1 MMCQASVAPPMMCQA
16 SVAERGG
23 GALGWKNDMEVGALE
38 LIAITFMV
46 IAAAGIDHWS
56 GPAGAMIFVKMT
68 DCLEI

>member
-1 MMCQASVAPPMMCQA
+1 MMLSPPMMCRVSA
-16 SVAERGG
+16 AVHGG
-23 GALGWKNDMEVGALE
+23 GALGWKNDMEVGVLE
-38 LIAITFMV
+38 LIAITFML